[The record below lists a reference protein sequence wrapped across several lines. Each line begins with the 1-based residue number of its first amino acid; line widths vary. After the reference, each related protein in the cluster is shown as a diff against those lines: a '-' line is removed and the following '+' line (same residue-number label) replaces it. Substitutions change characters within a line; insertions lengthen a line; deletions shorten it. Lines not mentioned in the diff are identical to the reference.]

1 MHILIACD
9 KFKGSLSAME
19 VAHHLRDSLQTVFPG
34 ATYDI
39 CPIADGGEGTTE
51 AMVGAM
57 GADWHE
63 ARVVDAQ
70 HRPIKAHYAIVHK
83 THQAV
88 MEMSAASGLHRVTDI
103 PLRPCTASTL
113 GTGQMMAQAVNQ
125 GAQSI
130 LIGIGGSATNDAGLG
145 VAVALGYRF
154 LRQDNVVQPTL
165 ETLLEVDKILP
176 PTKPWLIPVQVACD
190 VDNPLLGPR
199 GCTRV
204 YGPQK
209 GVQDFAWFE
218 QRLEHLTFLVKRDL
232 GKDFKVVPGA
242 GAAGGLGFG
251 LMTFANAQ
259 LVPGFELIAQHMQ
272 LAQRIQNSDIVFTGE
287 GRMDAQSLQ
296 GKGPIG
302 VARLCQR
309 LHKPIIGVV
318 GSFEKS
324 TALDDVFDLLIAIKP
339 EAMDLADAMKRTPE
353 LIRVAIN
360 EQREILVRISTEL

>member
-1 MHILIACD
+1 MKILIACD
-9 KFKGSLSAME
+9 KFKGSLSAIE
-19 VAHHLRDSLQTVFPG
+19 VAHHLRDSLQGVFPS

-63 ARVVDAQ
+63 AQVSDAQ
-70 HRPIKAHYAIVHK
+70 NRPIRARYAIVHK

-88 MEMSAASGLHRVTDI
+88 MEMSAASGLHQVTDV
-103 PLRPCTASTL
+103 PLRPSTASTL
-113 GTGQMMAQAVNQ
+113 GTGQMMAQAVDK

-145 VAVALGYRF
+145 VAIALGYRF
-154 LRQDNVVQPTL
+154 LRQGNIIQPTL
-165 ETLLEVDKILP
+165 ETLLEVDEILP
-176 PTKPWLIPVQVACD
+176 PKTPWLIPVQVACD

-209 GVQDFAWFE
+209 GVHDFAWFD
-218 QRLEHLTFLVKRDL
+218 QRLEHLTFLVKRHL
-232 GKDFKVVPGA
+232 GKDFKDVPGA

-272 LAQRIQNSDIVFTGE
+272 LSQRIQKADIVFTGE

-302 VARLCQR
+302 VARLCQSF
-309 LHKPIIGVV
+309 HKPIVGVV

-324 TALDDVFDLLIAIKP
+324 TALENVFDLLMATKP
-339 EAMDLADAMKRTPE
+339 ETLSLTEAMQRTPE
-353 LIRVAIN
+353 LIRKSIN
-360 EQREILVRISTEL
+360 DHAKLLIEIARG

>member
-63 ARVVDAQ
+63 AQVVDAQ
-70 HRPIKAHYAIVHK
+70 HRPIKARYAIVHK
-83 THQAV
+83 TNQAV
-88 MEMSAASGLHRVTDI
+88 MEMSAASGLHQVTDL

-113 GTGQMMAQAVNQ
+113 GTGQMMAQAVHK

-130 LIGIGGSATNDAGLG
+130 LIGIGGSATNDGGLG
-145 VAVALGYRF
+145 VAIALGYRF
-154 LRQDNVVQPTL
+154 LRHGSVVRPTL
-165 ETLLEVDKILP
+165 DNLLEVDQILP
-176 PTKPWLIPVQVACD
+176 PVTPWVLPVQVACD

-209 GVQDFAWFE
+209 GIQDFAWFE
-218 QRLEHLTFLVKRDL
+218 QRLEHLTYLIKRDL
-232 GKDFKVVPGA
+232 GKDFKEVPGA

-251 LMTFANAQ
+251 LMVFAHAQ
-259 LVPGFELIAQHMQ
+259 LVPGFQLIADSVE
-272 LAQRIQNSDIVFTGE
+272 LAQRIQKADIIFTGE

-296 GKGPIG
+296 GKGPVG
-302 VARLCQR
+302 VARLCQKFG
-309 LHKPIIGVV
+309 KPVIGVV
-318 GSFEKS
+318 GSYEKS
-324 TALDDVFDLLIAIKP
+324 AALDEVFDLLIPIKP
-339 EAMDLADAMKRTPE
+339 EVMNLTEAMQRTPE
-353 LIRVAIN
+353 LIRKSVSDCAKVLIT
-360 EQREILVRISTEL
+360 IASV

>member
-1 MHILIACD
+1 MHILIASD
-9 KFKGSLSAME
+9 KFKGSLSATE

-63 ARVVDAQ
+63 AQVVDAQ
-70 HRPIKAHYAIVHK
+70 HRPIKARYAIVHK

-88 MEMSAASGLHRVTDI
+88 MEMSAASGLHRVTDT

-113 GTGQMMAQAVNQ
+113 GTGQMMAQAVHK

-130 LIGIGGSATNDAGLG
+130 LIGIGGSATNDGGLG
-145 VAVALGYRF
+145 VAIALGYRF
-154 LRQDNVVQPTL
+154 LRQGNVIQPTL
-165 ETLLEVDKILP
+165 ETLLEVDEILP
-176 PTKPWLIPVQVACD
+176 PTTPWLIPVQVACD

-199 GCTRV
+199 GCSRV

-218 QRLEHLTFLVKRDL
+218 QRLEHLTFLVKRNL
-232 GKDFKVVPGA
+232 GKDFKDVAGA

-272 LAQRIQNSDIVFTGE
+272 LAQRIQNADMVFTGE

-296 GKGPIG
+296 GKGPVG
-302 VARLCQR
+302 VARLCQK
-309 LHKPIIGVV
+309 LHKPIVGVV
-318 GSFEKS
+318 GSYEKS
-324 TALDDVFDLLIAIKP
+324 TALDAVFDLLIAIKP

-353 LIRVAIN
+353 LIHDAIN
-360 EQREILVRISTEL
+360 EHREILIRVSTEL